1 MLMENVQSFLN
12 AAKKYG
18 VADEEVF
25 QTPDLFE
32 ARNLPQV
39 ALCIFSLGNTTLYTR
54 AANDPSVFIITEKA
68 PTILLR
74 HFMLNRCLPMVSRC
88 EIGTGW
94 LE

>member
-39 ALCIFSLGNTTLYTR
+39 ALCIFSLGNIQHSTL
-54 AANDPSVFIITEKA
+54 ELQ
-68 PTILLR
+68 TIQQ
-74 HFMLNRCLPMVSRC
+74 FS
-88 EIGTGW
+88 
-94 LE
+94 

>member
-39 ALCIFSLGNTTLYTR
+39 ALCIFSLGNTILYT
-54 AANDPSVFIITEKA
+54 
-68 PTILLR
+68 L
-74 HFMLNRCLPMVSRC
+74 H
-88 EIGTGW
+88 
-94 LE
+94 

>member
-39 ALCIFSLGNTTLYTR
+39 ALCIFSLGNTLHWSCTR
-54 AANDPSVFIITEKA
+54 SLLGPS
-68 PTILLR
+68 P
-74 HFMLNRCLPMVSRC
+74 S
-88 EIGTGW
+88 
-94 LE
+94 

>member
-54 AANDPSVFIITEKA
+54 AANDPSVFMIMEKA
-68 PTILLR
+68 PTPTR
-74 HFMLNRCLPMVSRC
+74 AFS
-88 EIGTGW
+88 W
-94 LE
+94 LKVPTSAFTFKTLC